1 MKDRKPHIM
10 LIILSSSMWFWTT
23 IQVAFAAGLATTF
36 DDNIYLTA
44 FFGEVNRNFRPS
56 HVVAGE
62 VIGFTVLLNLSL
74 IGYGVGMSLPSSTIG
89 LLGILPIIIGIKNLI
104 KFVYEARKSDQGA
117 DKQSKTKSD
126 SSRHHYLTGFKAQKL
141 TAWQV
146 LCDRKT
152 YDVALVSISNGSNN
166 LSIYIPLF
174 ANLTL
179 AKITIVIPI
188 LYIFIFTWLALS
200 LALTRMPGISM
211 VLNRYTKIF
220 FPFILM
226 WLGYRILN
234 DSGAI
239 HLMKIHG

>member
-1 MKDRKPHIM
+1 
-10 LIILSSSMWFWTT
+10 MWFWTT

-44 FFGEVNRNFRPS
+44 FFGEVNRNFRPL
-56 HVVAGE
+56 HVVTGE
-62 VIGFTVLLNLSL
+62 IIGFTVLLSLSL
-74 IGYGVGMSLPSSTIG
+74 AGYAVGMNLPSSTVG
-89 LLGILPIIIGIKNLI
+89 LLGILPIAIGIKNLI
-104 KFVYEARKSDQGA
+104 EFASEARKNERGSD
-117 DKQSKTKSD
+117 KLSTTKSEPH
-126 SSRHHYLTGFKAQKL
+126 RPHYLTGFKARKL
-141 TAWQV
+141 TIWQV
-146 LCDRKT
+146 LRDRKT

-174 ANLTL
+174 ASLTL
-179 AKITIVIPI
+179 AKIAIVIPV

-200 LALTRMPGISM
+200 LALTRMPGISL
-211 VLNRYTKIF
+211 VLNRYTKVF

-239 HLMKIHG
+239 HLWKTQG